1 MVLGCRREA
10 RPLHLMDW
18 NALTLS
24 LQLAGATI
32 VVLLPFAILVARP
45 LAWRNFPGKGLV
57 DALVTLPLLL
67 PPTVLGFYLLTSFGP
82 QSWLGQM
89 WSGLTGRSLVFSFDG
104 LLVASLIVNLPF
116 AVQPIQRAFA
126 AIPQE
131 TREAAWCC
139 GLSSWQTLWRV
150 ELPLAWPGVISAL
163 VLTFVHTLGEFG
175 VVLMVGGNLDGATRT
190 LSIAIY
196 DKVQGFDEASAGQMS
211 ALLVVIAFAAV
222 GGLHAL
228 TQRVGVGR
236 RD

>member
-1 MVLGCRREA
+1 
-10 RPLHLMDW
+10 MDW
-18 NALTLS
+18 GALSLS
-24 LQLAGATI
+24 LQLAAATI
-32 VVLLPFAILVARP
+32 VLLLPLAILLARP
-45 LAWRNFPGKGLV
+45 LAWREFRGRGLV

-67 PPTVLGFYLLTSFGP
+67 PPTVLGFYLLTIFGP
-82 QSWLGQM
+82 HSLLGQT

-104 LLVASLIVNLPF
+104 LLLASLLVNLPF

-126 AIPQE
+126 AIPRE

-196 DKVQGFDEASAGQMS
+196 DRVQSFDDAGAGQMS

-222 GGLHAL
+222 GGLHWL